1 MSPDHEEKQSALR
14 LPPEIVETI
23 CHQLSNKDI
32 KHLRLTCRFYS
43 ETAVLRLA
51 RVFISA
57 NPLNIEVFSAIA
69 RHEAFR
75 HLVTEIIWD
84 DATLYEVPAQRTL
97 EWEDT
102 NPEYEEDRLKVDYGI
117 DWTGNVPRW
126 FRKACKDNLWA
137 LSFTR
142 GYDADRPGH
151 LDRAQQLSVHLP
163 ITEAW
168 AYYEKLLEQQREVL
182 GSQAH
187 ARAFEQYI
195 SWSLLR

>member
-1 MSPDHEEKQSALR
+1 MSSGREEKQSALR
-14 LPPEIVETI
+14 LPPEIVEMI
-23 CHQLSNKDI
+23 CHQLSNRDI
-32 KHLRLTCRFYS
+32 KQLRLTCRFYS

-57 NPLNIEVFSAIA
+57 NPLNIEMFIAIA
-69 RHEAFR
+69 RHESFR

-84 DATLYEVPAQRTL
+84 DATLHEVPPQDTL
-97 EWEDT
+97 EWEET
-102 NPEYEEDRLKVDYGI
+102 NPEYVEDKLKVDYGV

-126 FRKACKDNLWA
+126 FRKSCKDNLSA
-137 LSFTR
+137 LRFTR

-151 LDRAQQLSVHLP
+151 LARAQQQSCHLP
-163 ITEAW
+163 VTEAW

-195 SWSLLR
+195 SWSPLC

>member
-1 MSPDHEEKQSALR
+1 MSPGREEKQSALR
-14 LPPEIVETI
+14 LPLEIVETI

-43 ETAVLRLA
+43 ETAALRLA

-69 RHEAFR
+69 RHESFR

-84 DATLYEVPAQRTL
+84 DATLYEVPAQKAL
-97 EWEDT
+97 EWEDD
-102 NPEYEEDRLKVDYGI
+102 NPEYYEDRLKVDYGI

-126 FRKACKDNLWA
+126 FRKACKGNLSA
-137 LSFTR
+137 LRFTR

-151 LDRAQQLSVHLP
+151 LARAQQRSCHPP

-182 GSQAH
+182 SSQAH

-195 SWSLLR
+195 S